1 MKVLF
6 VCTANICRSAYAVRR
21 AEALAE
27 EGSALE
33 FASGGTLGTPGLPMS
48 AEIAAELE
56 QRGGSADGFES
67 ARLGPEARSADIVL
81 TMENSHKAFVID
93 EYPELIPR
101 TFTIRQFAAALEQL
115 DPQVRGKAVV
125 RSAYRFRRSSPGDV
139 DDPYLRGA
147 EAAHRCADEIDALLA
162 AILPRLEPEA
172 VG

>member
-56 QRGGSADGFES
+56 QRGGSADG
-67 ARLGPEARSADIVL
+67 
-81 TMENSHKAFVID
+81 
-93 EYPELIPR
+93 
-101 TFTIRQFAAALEQL
+101 FTIRQFAAALEQL